1 MNETF
6 SLSMWRNPVN
16 SVVSNLK
23 FDSYNEYVKKGKEN
37 TFFKNI
43 FDSQKKCQKKIK
55 ISS

>member
-23 FDSYNEYVKKGKEN
+23 FDSYNEYVKKVELDLEFPEKRV
-37 TFFKNI
+37 
-43 FDSQKKCQKKIK
+43 
-55 ISS
+55 SSEK